1 MTHKRLLFPV
11 LMFLF
16 AFSLVAC
23 QEETTTT
30 AGLDYGDFDYIEDY
44 DEVFNRREGTYIV
57 YLYSDSCFNCGEI
70 KADILAFADSYTDR
84 AMFFFNVDN
93 ATSDL
98 QNAFLTTLGRTQVGT
113 PSLILIKDNGFS
125 TTASSRYF
133 FSGASSV
140 LSILTDL
147 EKGTYQY
154 WS

>member
-1 MTHKRLLFPV
+1 MTHKRL
-11 LMFLF
+11 FLPILIF
-16 AFSLVAC
+16 ILAFSVVAC
-23 QEETTTT
+23 QAETTTT

-57 YLYSDSCFNCGEI
+57 YLYSESCYNCGEI
-70 KADILAFADSYTDR
+70 KSDVLAFAEAYSGR
-84 AMFFFNVDN
+84 AMFFFNVDG
-93 ATSDL
+93 ATAEL
-98 QNAFLTTLGRTQVGT
+98 QNDFLTTLARTQVGT

-133 FSGASSV
+133 FSGASAV